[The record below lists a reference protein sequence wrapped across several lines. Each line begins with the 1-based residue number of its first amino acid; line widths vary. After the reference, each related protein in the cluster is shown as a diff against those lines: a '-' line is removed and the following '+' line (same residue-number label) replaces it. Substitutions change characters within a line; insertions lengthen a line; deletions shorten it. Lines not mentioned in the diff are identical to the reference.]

1 MVSATLKG
9 SDMTIVA
16 ERSIN
21 NGTQEIHRFD
31 NGYGASKVM
40 HDFSYGGN
48 RNLWEIA
55 VIKFTGDGEWDWHI
69 TYDTHITG
77 DVIGHLTYTAAQAV
91 LQQIKELT

>member
-1 MVSATLKG
+1 
-9 SDMTIVA
+9 MTIIA

-40 HDFSYGGN
+40 HDCSYGGD

-55 VIKFTGDGEWDWHI
+55 VIKFTGDGEWDWEI
-69 TYDTHITG
+69 TYDTPITT
-77 DVIGHLTYTAAQAV
+77 DVIGHLTYSEAQAV

>member
-1 MVSATLKG
+1 
-9 SDMTIVA
+9 MTIVA
-16 ERSIN
+16 ERSIF

-40 HDFSYGGN
+40 HDFSYGGD

-55 VIKFTGDGEWDWHI
+55 VIKFTGDGAWDWRI
-69 TYDTHITG
+69 TYDTPITG
-77 DVIGHLTYTAAQAV
+77 DVLGHLTYTEAQAV

>member
-1 MVSATLKG
+1 
-9 SDMTIVA
+9 MTIIA

-40 HDFSYGGN
+40 HDHSYGGD

-55 VIKFTGDGEWDWHI
+55 VIKFHGDGEFDWHI
-69 TYDTHITG
+69 CYTTHITS
-77 DVIGHLTYTAAQAV
+77 DVIGHLNYSDAQAV

>member
-1 MVSATLKG
+1 
-9 SDMTIVA
+9 MTIIV

-40 HDFSYGGN
+40 HDCSYGGD
-48 RNLWEIA
+48 RCLWEIA
-55 VIKFTGDGEWDWHI
+55 VIKFTGDGVLDCHI
-69 TYDTHITG
+69 TYDTPITT
-77 DVIGHLTYTAAQAV
+77 DVIGHLTYTEAQAV

>member
-1 MVSATLKG
+1 
-9 SDMTIVA
+9 MTIIA
-16 ERSIN
+16 ERSLN

-40 HDFSYGGN
+40 HDFSYGGG

-69 TYDTHITG
+69 RYDTPITDNVLG
-77 DVIGHLTYTAAQAV
+77 YLTYTEAQAV

>member
-1 MVSATLKG
+1 
-9 SDMTIVA
+9 MTIVA

-40 HDFSYGGN
+40 HDFSYGGD

-55 VIKFTGDGEWDWHI
+55 VIKFTGDGAWNWHI
-69 TYDTHITG
+69 RYDTPITD
-77 DVIGHLTYTAAQAV
+77 DVLGYLTYTEAQAV

>member
-1 MVSATLKG
+1 
-9 SDMTIVA
+9 MTIIA
-16 ERSIN
+16 ERSLN

-40 HDFSYGGN
+40 HDFSYGGE

-69 TYDTHITG
+69 TYDTPITD
-77 DVIGHLTYTAAQAV
+77 DVLGHLTYTEAQAV